1 MELGNYHVPMLDIV
15 ALIWFLFAWFAYNYF
30 ADVIRYEGHPNLVN
44 VMEKYRMQWMRQ
56 MVKRSDRLIDL
67 RIIGTLQQTANFFAS
82 TSMLLVASSF
92 AALGFGEKA
101 VQIMNDMG
109 WQNVMSIQMWG
120 VKTAL
125 LLFIFIYAFF
135 KFTWVTRQF
144 NYAAVLLAATP
155 SYHEGES
162 IDELRRQND
171 YAHKTATMLSNAAKH
186 FNLATR
192 SYYFGLSALAWYV
205 SPIGLM
211 ITSVIVV
218 LVIYRREFMSK
229 TLLMLT

>member
-1 MELGNYHVPMLDIV
+1 
-15 ALIWFLFAWFAYNYF
+15 
-30 ADVIRYEGHPNLVN
+30 
-44 VMEKYRMQWMRQ
+44 MEKYRMQWMRQ
-56 MVKRSDRLIDL
+56 MVKRSDRLVDL

-101 VQIMNDMG
+101 VQIMYDVGLEEAPSM
-109 WQNVMSIQMWG
+109 QMWIL
-120 VKTAL
+120 KTGL

-155 SYHEGES
+155 SYQEGES
-162 IDELRRQND
+162 VSELRRQND
-171 YAHKTATMLSNAAKH
+171 YAHKTATMLSNAANH

-192 SYYFGLSALAWYV
+192 SYYFGLAALAWYI
-205 SPIGLM
+205 SPYGL
-211 ITSVIVV
+211 IVTSIVVV
-218 LVIYRREFMSK
+218 LVTYRREFLSK
-229 TLLMLT
+229 TLQMLV

>member
-1 MELGNYHVPMLDIV
+1 MFLGTFFVPLIDIV
-15 ALIWFLFAWFAYNYF
+15 ALVWFLISWFAYSFY
-30 ADVIRYEGHPNLVN
+30 ADVIRYDMHNNLVS
-44 VMEKYRMQWMRQ
+44 VMEKYRLQWMRQ
-56 MVKRSDRLIDL
+56 MVKRADRLIDL
-67 RIIGTLQQTANFFAS
+67 RIISNLQQTSNFFAS

-101 VQIMNDMG
+101 IIIIKDIG
-109 WQNVMSIQMWG
+109 WTNEATIQMW
-120 VKTAL
+120 VLKTGL
-125 LLFIFIYAFF
+125 LLFTFIYAFF

-155 SYHEGES
+155 AYHEGES

-192 SYYFGLSALAWYV
+192 SYYFGLAALAWYI
-205 SPIGLM
+205 SPIGLI
-211 ITSVIVV
+211 ITSIIVV
-218 LVIYRREFMSK
+218 GVIYRREFMSK
-229 TLLMLT
+229 TLHVLT

>member
-1 MELGNYHVPMLDIV
+1 MELGNFYLPIIDIF
-15 ALIWFLFAWFAYNYF
+15 ALIWFLVSWFAYSYY
-30 ADVIRYEGHPNLVN
+30 ADVIKYEGNNNLVS
-44 VMEKYRMQWMRQ
+44 VMEKYRLQWMRQ
-56 MVKRSDRLIDL
+56 MIKRSDRLIDL

-101 VQIMNDMG
+101 IVIMRDIG
-109 WQNVMSIQMWG
+109 WASEASIQLW
-120 VKTAL
+120 VIKTGL

-155 SYHEGES
+155 AYHEGES
-162 IDELRRQND
+162 MDELRRQND

-192 SYYFGLSALAWYV
+192 SYYFGLAALAWYV
-205 SPIGLM
+205 SPVLLI
-211 ITSVIVV
+211 ITSLLVV

>member
-1 MELGNYHVPMLDIV
+1 MEIGNFYIPLIDFF
-15 ALIWFLFAWFAYNYF
+15 ALSWFLVAWFAYSFF
-30 ADVIRYEGHPNLVN
+30 ADVRYEGVNNLVT
-44 VMEKYRMQWMRQ
+44 VMHKYRVHWMRQ
-56 MVKRSDRLIDL
+56 MVKRTDRLIDL
-67 RIIGTLQQTANFFAS
+67 RIIGALQQTANFFAS

-101 VQIMNDMG
+101 VQIMQDIGMNEDA
-109 WQNVMSIQMWG
+109 SLQMWV
-120 VKTAL
+120 VKTGL

-155 SYHEGES
+155 TYHEGES
-162 IDELRRQND
+162 VMELRRQND

-192 SYYFGLSALAWYV
+192 SYYFGLAALSWYI
-205 SPIGLM
+205 SPYGL
-211 ITSVIVV
+211 IVASVVVV
-218 LVIYRREFMSK
+218 LVIYRREFLSK
-229 TLLMLT
+229 TLLLLL